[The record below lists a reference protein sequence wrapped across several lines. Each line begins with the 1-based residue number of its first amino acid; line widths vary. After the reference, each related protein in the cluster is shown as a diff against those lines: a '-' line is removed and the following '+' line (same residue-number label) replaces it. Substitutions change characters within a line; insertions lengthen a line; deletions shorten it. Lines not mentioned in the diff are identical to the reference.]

1 MDAAKGLEEY
11 KGLNWEEHTIE
22 PVRKRSNWYGL
33 TINDTDI
40 WEGLLLGSRSRPPM
54 YPFESTILGTTYF
67 PETMELLGSYTK
79 NIIMSA
85 SVAVFP
91 GNSIIPRHNGYEHI
105 LRVHLPL
112 YVPDGDIGFCVGE
125 ESRSWEVGQCL
136 AFNDINEH
144 NAWNNTD
151 EDRVVFIVDIH
162 RK

>member
-1 MDAAKGLEEY
+1 MKTILPLGVCGKRATTLMDSAKELEEY
-11 KGLNWEEHTIE
+11 KGLNWEEHAIE

-91 GNSIIPRHNGYEHI
+91 TNSIM
-105 LRVHLPL
+105 
-112 YVPDGDIGFCVGE
+112 PDIMDTNIFLECIYHYMFQMETLV
-125 ESRSWEVGQCL
+125 SVLVKKVEVGKL
-136 AFNDINEH
+136 
-144 NAWNNTD
+144 
-151 EDRVVFIVDIH
+151 VSV
-162 RK
+162 